1 VTARRRAPAPRTPR
15 SPRWAGIR
23 AAAALALLAPLAGC
37 KLNRQQSALEP
48 AGPQAAQLEGLW
60 WFAFWISVAAYVLTI
75 AALLYATF
83 RKRREHEPRVLQPTL
98 SSERRPVRWI
108 VAATG
113 ATIAL
118 LTVFLVVDLLTGRA
132 LEAIERK
139 QALTVRVTGYQWWWR
154 VEYRDTVPSRVVVTA
169 NELHIPVGRP
179 VMIEAVSGDV
189 IHSFWV
195 PSLHGKRD
203 LVPGLKNRLWIQADR
218 PGIYR
223 GECAEFCGHQHA
235 KMAFVVVAESQE
247 QFDRWYAGQ
256 LREAEPPTDPLRAQ
270 GLQVF
275 QSKACAVCH
284 QIRGT
289 LAGGHVAPDLT
300 HLASRR
306 TLAAGA
312 LPNTRGHLGGWIVD
326 PQSIKPGTR
335 MPPNNLEP
343 DELHALLAYLEGLK

>member
-1 VTARRRAPAPRTPR
+1 MLLML
-15 SPRWAGIR
+15 
-23 AAAALALLAPLAGC
+23 AALGGC
-37 KLNRQQSALEP
+37 TLNRQQSALEP
-48 AGPQAAQLEGLW
+48 GGPQAAQLEGLW
-60 WFAFWISVAAYVLTI
+60 WFAFWISAVVWVLTV

-83 RKRREHEPRVLQPTL
+83 HKRRPHEVPILEPTL
-98 SSERRPVRWI
+98 STERRSLRWT

-113 ATIAL
+113 ATIAIL
-118 LTVFLVVDLLTGRA
+118 LAFLVVDLLTGRSLAA
-132 LEAIERK
+132 LERRE
-139 QALTVRVTGYQWWWR
+139 ALTIRVTGYQWWWR

-169 NELHIPVGRP
+169 NELHVPVGRP
-179 VMIEAVSGDV
+179 VMIEATSGDV

-203 LVPGLKNRLWIQADR
+203 LVPGLRNRLWIQADR

-256 LREAEPPTDPLRAQ
+256 LREATPPTDSLRAR
-270 GLQVF
+270 GLAVF
-275 QSKACAVCH
+275 EGKSCAMCH

-306 TLAAGA
+306 TLAAGS
-312 LPNTRGHLGGWIVD
+312 LPNTRGHLAGWIVD

-335 MPPNNLEP
+335 MPANNLEP

>member
-1 VTARRRAPAPRTPR
+1 MT
-15 SPRWAGIR
+15 R
-23 AAAALALLAPLAGC
+23 AARTTRHAPGRACTAGRAALALLVPLAGC
-37 KLNRQQSALEP
+37 TLNRQQSALEP

-60 WFAFWISVAAYVLTI
+60 WFAFWISVVAYVLTI
-75 AALLYATF
+75 AALLYASF
-83 RKRREHEPRVLQPTL
+83 HKRREHEPPVLQPTL

-113 ATIAL
+113 ATMAL
-118 LTVFLVVDLLTGRA
+118 LLAFLVVDLLTGRSLA
-132 LEAIERK
+132 AIERPR
-139 QALTVRVTGYQWWWR
+139 AMIVRVTGYQWWWR

-203 LVPGLKNRLWIQADR
+203 LVPGLKNTLWIQADR
-218 PGIYR
+218 SGIYR

-235 KMAFVVVAESQE
+235 KMAFVVVAESQA

-256 LREAEPPTDPLRAQ
+256 LQEAAAPTDSLRAQ
-270 GLQVF
+270 GLEVF
-275 QSKACAVCH
+275 QSRSCAMCH

-289 LAGGHVAPDLT
+289 LAGGQVAPDLT
-300 HLASRR
+300 HIGSRR

-335 MPPNNLEP
+335 MPANNLEP
-343 DELHALLAYLEGLK
+343 GELHALLAYLEGLK